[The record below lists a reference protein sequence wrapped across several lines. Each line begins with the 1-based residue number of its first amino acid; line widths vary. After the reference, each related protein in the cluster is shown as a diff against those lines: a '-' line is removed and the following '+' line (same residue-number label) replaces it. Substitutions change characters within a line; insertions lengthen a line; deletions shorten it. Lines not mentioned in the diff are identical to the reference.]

1 LVVVRNVRVRSAN
14 VRVSRIVF
22 VFDEQDGPTGNFV
35 STNSTVQF
43 RRFPAKHRTK
53 NQLNFAV
60 IRCLIILVVA
70 NVDGRFERRS
80 GGHY

>member
-1 LVVVRNVRVRSAN
+1 VVVRDVRVRSAN

-35 STNSTVQF
+35 STNSSVQF
-43 RRFPAKHRTK
+43 RGFPAEHRTK

-60 IRCLIILVVA
+60 KIRILLVIIA

>member
-1 LVVVRNVRVRSAN
+1 VRDVRVRSAN

-35 STNSTVQF
+35 STNSTVEF
-43 RRFPAKHRTK
+43 RGFPAKHRTK

-60 IRCLIILVVA
+60 KIRRLVLLLVGA
-70 NVDGRFERRS
+70 NVDVRFECRS
-80 GGHY
+80 GHY